1 MFHRFTGMAIVLIF
15 STSLI
20 YPGSVAQAGPVSVK
34 DKEGGQME
42 ATQVS
47 GKPGSGASG
56 GAIIIIGASYAAGLE
71 LETLMDRQVIN
82 KGVGG
87 EQSFES
93 LARFDQEII
102 AEKPAAVILW
112 GFINDIFRSD
122 REKVDAALE
131 RIKSSYV
138 AMIEKARQNGVTP
151 IVATEVTMSLRPGF
165 KAWVRSLIPRMM
177 SKTSYQE
184 YINGHVMR
192 VNQWLKKYADEN
204 GILLL
209 DLQAVLAEGGV
220 MRKTRY
226 AQADGSHISDE
237 GYRRIK
243 EYIRANVRALK

>member
-1 MFHRFTGMAIVLIF
+1 MFHRCTGMAIVLIF
-15 STSLI
+15 SMILI
-20 YPGSVAQAGPVSVK
+20 YPGSVAQAGPSK
-34 DKEGGQME
+34 AKTTEGLMVT
-42 ATQVS
+42 TQIS

-56 GAIIIIGASYAAGLE
+56 GAIIIMGASYAAGLD

-93 LARFDQEII
+93 LTRFDQEVI

-122 REKVDAALE
+122 REKVAAAVE
-131 RIKSSYV
+131 RIKSSYM
-138 AMIEKARQNGVTP
+138 AMIEKARQNGITP
-151 IVATEVTMSLRPGF
+151 IIATEVTMSLRPGF
-165 KAWVRSLIPRMM
+165 KAWARSLIPRMM
-177 SKTSYQE
+177 GKTSYQE

-192 VNQWLKKYADEN
+192 VNQWLKQYADEK

-209 DLQAVLAEGGV
+209 DLQAVLAEGDV

-237 GYRRIK
+237 GYRRIG
-243 EYIRANVRALK
+243 EYIRANVKSLK

>member
-1 MFHRFTGMAIVLIF
+1 MSHRCTSMALALFF
-15 STSLI
+15 SAILI
-20 YPGSVAQAGPVSVK
+20 YTGSVNG
-34 DKEGGQME
+34 KEGGLM
-42 ATQVS
+42 ATTQIS

-56 GAIIIIGASYAAGLE
+56 GAIIIMGASYAAGLD

-93 LARFDQEII
+93 LARFDQEVI
-102 AEKPAAVILW
+102 AENPAAVILW

-122 REKVDAALE
+122 HEKMDAAVE

-138 AMIEKARQNGVTP
+138 AMIEKARQNGIAP
-151 IVATEVTMSLRPGF
+151 IVSTEVTMSLQPGF
-165 KAWVRSLIPRMM
+165 KAWARSLIPRMM
-177 SKTSYQE
+177 GKTSYQE
-184 YINGHVMR
+184 YINGHVMH
-192 VNQWLKKYADEN
+192 VNQWLKQYADEN

-237 GYRRIK
+237 GYQRIG

>member
-1 MFHRFTGMAIVLIF
+1 LILLFF
-15 STSLI
+15 SAALI
-20 YPGSVAQAGPVSVK
+20 YPGSVTQAGSSNLNG
-34 DKEGGQME
+34 KEEWLM
-42 ATQVS
+42 AAAQVS
-47 GKPGSGASG
+47 DKPGSGASD
-56 GAIIIIGASYAAGLE
+56 GAIIIMGASYAAGLE
-71 LETLMDRQVIN
+71 LEMLADRQVIN

-93 LARFDQEII
+93 MARFDQEVIT
-102 AEKPAAVILW
+102 EKPVAVILW

-122 REKVDAALE
+122 REKVGAAVE

-165 KAWVRSLIPRMM
+165 KAWAMSLIPRMM
-177 SKTSYQE
+177 GKSSYQE
-184 YINGHVMR
+184 YVSGHVMH
-192 VNQWLKKYADEN
+192 VNQWLKQYADDN

-209 DLQAVLAEGGV
+209 DLQAVLANGGI

-237 GYRRIK
+237 GYLRLV
-243 EYIRANVRALK
+243 EYIRAKVKALN